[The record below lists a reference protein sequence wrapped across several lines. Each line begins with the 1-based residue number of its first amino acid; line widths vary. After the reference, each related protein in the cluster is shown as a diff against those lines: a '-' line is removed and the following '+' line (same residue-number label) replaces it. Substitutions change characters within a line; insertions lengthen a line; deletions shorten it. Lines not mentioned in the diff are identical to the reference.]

1 MKYAVHITERAQRD
15 INEAADYIEFSLK
28 NPQASE
34 ALLDAAEKE
43 ISSLSNMPERYPV
56 VADDF
61 LASLGIRL
69 VRIKNYLA
77 FYRIDESQAKVYVVR
92 FLYGRRDWVSLL
104 HYNTSDIRADE
115 KQNRQ
120 ERC

>member
-28 NPQASE
+28 NSQAAD
-34 ALLDAAEKE
+34 ALLDAVERE
-43 ISSLSNMPERYPV
+43 LSGLSNMPERYPV
-56 VADDF
+56 VTDDF
-61 LASLGIRL
+61 LASLGLRL

-92 FLYGRRDWVSLL
+92 FLYGRRDWVSVL
-104 HYNTSDIRADE
+104 HYNASGMGTDE
-115 KQNRQ
+115 S
-120 ERC
+120 

>member
-15 INEAADYIEFSLK
+15 ISEAVGYIELSLK
-28 NPQASE
+28 NPQAAD
-34 ALLDAAEKE
+34 ALLDAVERE
-43 ISSLSNMPERYPV
+43 LSGLANMPERYPAV
-56 VADDF
+56 TDDF
-61 LASLGIRL
+61 LASLGFRL

-104 HYNTSDIRADE
+104 NYNTSDIGPDE

-120 ERC
+120 KRC